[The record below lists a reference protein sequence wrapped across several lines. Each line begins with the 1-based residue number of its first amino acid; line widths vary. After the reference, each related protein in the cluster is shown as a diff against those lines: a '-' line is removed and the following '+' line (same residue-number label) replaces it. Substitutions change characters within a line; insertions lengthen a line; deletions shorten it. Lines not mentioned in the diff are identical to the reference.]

1 MAQHGTDTRDCDY
14 DYDEGLQA
22 PASMTSFIY
31 SDSDL
36 HIASSDGISFHVHKT
51 RMSLASPV
59 FADMFSFPAPGPVE
73 YARCTEASVELT
85 ESSRTLEDLLHFIYN
100 TDKVKPDTML
110 LFNESKNPL
119 EQYQRLAS
127 LFEAACKYEVEF
139 AQRAIV
145 DALL

>member
-1 MAQHGTDTRDCDY
+1 
-14 DYDEGLQA
+14 
-22 PASMTSFIY
+22 MTSFIY

-59 FADMFSFPAPGPVE
+59 FADMFSFPAPVPVE
-73 YARCTEASVELT
+73 YATNEMPRCTQASVELT

-127 LFEAACKYEVEF
+127 LFEAACKYEVEL